1 MKRKNVFTFKLSKKI
16 GICPLFHVKWVVSLG
31 GNAFFPSNS
40 QSAFQKQKMQLNK
53 FSLTLCSRDLLIAWS
68 ANFVLAQWRHMET
81 PKNENNRNTQWKERW
96 LFVHN
101 PGLRFTNDPEAIE
114 SQFERI
120 DDVIMGGRYHGIPL
134 RTFGIFWVTA
144 VTSPGCS
151 AGPVP
156 VPGLSRSSLSPCNLG
171 ASWRGV
177 LRSEGGG
184 FCGQRTRPCL
194 VVSIVILW
202 FEEYI
207 SKLLYII

>member
-1 MKRKNVFTFKLSKKI
+1 MKRKNVFTFKLSKKF

-53 FSLTLCSRDLLIAWS
+53 ISLTLCSRDLLIAWS
-68 ANFVLAQWRHMET
+68 ANFVLAQWQHMET

-144 VTSPGCS
+144 VTSPGCWS
-151 AGPVP
+151 C
-156 VPGLSRSSLSPCNLG
+156 PGARFESFFLESLQPGSQL
-171 ASWRGV
+171 AWRV
-177 LRSEGGG
+177 A
-184 FCGQRTRPCL
+184 QRGRR
-194 VVSIVILW
+194 ILW
-202 FEEYI
+202 ATHAAVPRC
-207 SKLLYII
+207 